1 MAKVGLVVLIDA
13 LGWSYLKDRDFLPD
27 ILKYR
32 AEVRTVLGFSCGA
45 IPTLLS
51 GLSPAQSG
59 HWNLFYYSPEKSPF
73 RWLRLFSPLPS
84 WLLNNRVVRRGVRF
98 ISQHIS
104 RFGGYFQIYGV
115 PTELLPYFDICEKR
129 DIYKPG
135 GVPSSIFDQLE
146 EASIPFRSYSYHEL
160 PDAQIIQEARK
171 DLKAGEYNFY
181 FVYLSELD
189 AVLHDSC
196 SDKQRINHTIDCY
209 AKWLG
214 DLYATAVENSE
225 ELDFFVL
232 SDHGMTPK
240 REGCDLIKELKSLGL
255 SVPRDYIALFDST
268 MARFWFFNATAEML
282 ITDKLRELDRGR
294 ILEAEEKKRFGIDF
308 ADNRFGECIFLMNP
322 GVVIEPSFWGKLG
335 PQGMHGFD
343 PEVDPHA
350 SAIFFA
356 NKDPEHSVRSL
367 YDVNAVIVDWINSH
381 ASRAAVGC
389 AR

>member
-1 MAKVGLVVLIDA
+1 MAKVGLVALIDA
-13 LGWSYLKDRDFLPD
+13 LGWSYLKDREFLPD
-27 ILKYR
+27 ILKFR
-32 AEVRTVLGFSCGA
+32 TEVRTVLGFSCGA

-59 HWNLFYYSPEKSPF
+59 HWNLFYYCPEKSPF
-73 RWLRLFSPLPS
+73 GWVRKFSGLPS

-98 ISQHIS
+98 ISQRVS

-115 PTELLPYFDICEKR
+115 PTELLPYFDICEKQ

-135 GVPSSIFDQLE
+135 GVPGSIFDQLK
-146 EASIPFRSYSYHEL
+146 EANISFRSYSYHEL
-160 PDAQIIQEARK
+160 SDEQIIQQARQ
-171 DLKAGEYNFY
+171 DLKAQKYDFY

-196 SDKQRINHTIDCY
+196 SDKQRINQAIDRY

-214 DLYATAVENSE
+214 DLYATAVQSGE
-225 ELDFFVL
+225 EVDFIVL

-240 REGCDLIKELKSLGL
+240 REGCDLIKEVNGLGL
-255 SVPRDYIALFDST
+255 SVPRDYIALYDST
-268 MARFWFFNATAEML
+268 MARFWFFNETARTR
-282 ITDKLRELDRGR
+282 ITDKLRELDHGH
-294 ILEAEEKKRFGIDF
+294 ILDAEEKKRFGINF
-308 ADNRFGECIFLMNP
+308 ADNRFGECIFLMKP

-335 PQGMHGFD
+335 PEGMHGFD

-350 SAIFFA
+350 SAIFFS
-356 NKDPEHSVRSL
+356 NKEPEHPVRSL

-381 ASRAAVGC
+381 PSRTAVGC
-389 AR
+389 AQ